1 VTKFYV
7 AIFIRV
13 SLSVVIKKLRAES
26 FLRFTFTWECLPHMS
41 PQHHLDR
48 LLWRGWISD
57 PVLPQFSVMLCV
69 YSCDVCSRPMS
80 QRFIRLL

>member
-48 LLWRGWISD
+48 LLWRGWIS
-57 PVLPQFSVMLCV
+57 
-69 YSCDVCSRPMS
+69 
-80 QRFIRLL
+80 